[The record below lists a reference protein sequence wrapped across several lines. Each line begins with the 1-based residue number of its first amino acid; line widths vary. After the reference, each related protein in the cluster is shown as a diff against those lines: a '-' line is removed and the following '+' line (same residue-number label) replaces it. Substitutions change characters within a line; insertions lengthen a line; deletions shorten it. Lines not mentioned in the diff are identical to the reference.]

1 MLFYFCKMINIDKIF
16 KISNSLEFNRLA
28 IKIYNFQYNNNAVY
42 RKFCDLSKKNPVNV
56 KEIFDIPFLPIS
68 FFKTYKVLSSK
79 KIEKTFFSSGTTDK
93 INSRHFISDLNLYKK
108 SFKTNFEINYGSPE
122 NLTII
127 GLLPSYM
134 ENNDSSLIYM
144 VDNLIQ
150 KSNCEDSGFYLGD
163 NDLLIQK
170 LLRLENSGKNV
181 LLIGV
186 SYALLDLIEHKKI
199 RLKNTIIIE
208 TGGMKGRRK
217 EMIKSELHQKLKSG
231 FGLENIHSEYG
242 MTELLSQAYSK
253 KDGIFYCPPWM
264 KIIIRDINDA
274 QNLNL
279 NNKSGGINIID
290 LANLNSCSFIATDD
304 LGKMEEG
311 SSFQILGRIDNTD
324 IRGCNLLI

>member
-1 MLFYFCKMINIDKIF
+1 MINIDKIF

-68 FFKTYKVLSSK
+68 FFKTHKVLSSK

-93 INSRHFISDLNLYKK
+93 VNSRHFISDLNLYKK

-144 VDNLIQ
+144 VNSLIQ
-150 KSNCEDSGFYLGD
+150 KSNCKDSGFYLGD

-186 SYALLDLIEHKKI
+186 SYALLDLVEHKKI

-274 QNLNL
+274 QNFNL

-311 SSFQILGRIDNTD
+311 SSFQILGRIDNSD